1 MCVMRSCIQGR
12 ARVCLAPVML
22 AAGILAFAAPALAAT
37 ITTLD
42 STRDTSIYISTVSQA
57 ADYQNENQGGKDTV
71 GVGNGLHY
79 WYNGKALIG
88 FDVTSLPV
96 ENVLS
101 VTLRLYQT
109 DYSTDGSGANNPEVY
124 AVSTANKAWV
134 EGSGNA
140 SYEVGAATW
149 NNRVHDTV
157 PWAGSAGLNTVGTD
171 YASTMLSTAATS
183 TATIGTY
190 VDFDFAGTNAQL
202 TSLIDGWRTDNG
214 GLLLS
219 APLVGNIEVAVFGS
233 KENATAAYRPQLI
246 VTQGP
251 VIPEP
256 SSFVLLAAGLIGLLA
271 YAWRKRK

>member
-219 APLVGNIEVAVFGS
+219 APGS
-233 KENATAAYRPQLI
+233 TENAGFATKEHATAAFRPQLI

-251 VIPEP
+251 VVPEP
-256 SSFVLLAAGLIGLLA
+256 SSFVLLVAGLVGLLA